1 MSEIR
6 NDVESR
12 RSKYSQPMSSQKKE
26 VKKKQ
31 RVVILDDDSDLET
44 PPIKRE
50 PEIKEVKN
58 GKPIQE

>member
-1 MSEIR
+1 
-6 NDVESR
+6 
-12 RSKYSQPMSSQKKE
+12 MSSQKKE
-26 VKKKQ
+26 VKKSKQ
-31 RVVILDDDSDLET
+31 RVVILDDDSDFHGRT